1 MQLHVKP
8 NPTVSMHVADRSPLH
23 VALSLSQALPNS
35 TRPIYS
41 CTMEG
46 LVVCFTGF
54 KNKSE
59 ASSLCS
65 RAHFMGATVRG
76 DINPTVTHIVAHSVC
91 GSKYKVRY

>member
-1 MQLHVKP
+1 MHVTDT
-8 NPTVSMHVADRSPLH
+8 PTVASCYVTL
-23 VALSLSQALPNS
+23 ALFLSQALPNS

-91 GSKYKVRY
+91 GSKYKVWY